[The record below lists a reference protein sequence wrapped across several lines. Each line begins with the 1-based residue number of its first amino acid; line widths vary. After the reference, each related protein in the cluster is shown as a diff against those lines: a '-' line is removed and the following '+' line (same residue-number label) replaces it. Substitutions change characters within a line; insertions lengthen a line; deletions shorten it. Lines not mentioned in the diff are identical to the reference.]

1 MIRYLYKST
10 YGRIK
15 VYRELPEEIKQRVRE
30 YLESDEF
37 SKAKE
42 LHDGWIAQFKQLS
55 RSLLKDVIA
64 SPRYP

>member
-1 MIRYLYKST
+1 
-10 YGRIK
+10 